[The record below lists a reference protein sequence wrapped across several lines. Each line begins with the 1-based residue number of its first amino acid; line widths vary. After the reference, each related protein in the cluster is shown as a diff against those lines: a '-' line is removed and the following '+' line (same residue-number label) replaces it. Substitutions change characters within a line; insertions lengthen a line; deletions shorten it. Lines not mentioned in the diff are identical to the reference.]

1 MTLMESKKIFVVKG
15 GKKSRKTGQ
24 GGGGVGEWGPECV
37 CSCWPSNFNSINM
50 TKFQLLKKG
59 AFDDVLT

>member
-1 MTLMESKKIFVVKG
+1 MG
-15 GKKSRKTGQ
+15 GE
-24 GGGGVGEWGPECV
+24 GGREEYV

-50 TKFQLLKKG
+50 TEFQLLKKR